1 MITLNKLYIN
11 LNCIQSIFVLLLA
24 LCLIISFYITFVTLF
39 TTDNTHNRIFSV
51 WQFPMLFA
59 VLVDTIF
66 HNGRFK
72 KYVC

>member
-1 MITLNKLYIN
+1 MITLNKLYVN
-11 LNCIQSIFVLLLA
+11 LNFIQSIFVLLL
-24 LCLIISFYITFVTLF
+24 LVCLIISFYMMVITLF
-39 TTDNTHNRIFSV
+39 STDNTHNRIFSV

-59 VLVDTIF
+59 VLVDTVY

>member
-1 MITLNKLYIN
+1 MITLNKLYLR
-11 LNCIQSIFVLLLA
+11 LNSIQILFVLLL
-24 LCLIISFYITFVTLF
+24 LVCLLISFYITFVTLF